1 MWECGIFDRSHS
13 GDHISS
19 NLARMTDVPW
29 QTRSVRSSAQTPP
42 SLDPQEIPAILR
54 PSMRGTFHR
63 GSIPV
68 AIVLTVVLALR
79 APTGGTL
86 AAVIVYGVCV
96 TGMLTVSGVYHSS
109 RLAASGSQR
118 VLRRLDHSMIL
129 VGIAGTYTAVI
140 VLGLDG
146 ATRVVLL
153 VIAWVIAA
161 AGVAIRMLWLDAPS
175 GLVAAVYLV
184 AGWQALLDVP
194 AYARGLTGAE
204 LALLAVG
211 GAMYTIGAL
220 VYALRRPNPWPAVFG
235 YHEVFHA
242 LVVAA
247 ALAHWCG
254 IFLLTG

>member
-1 MWECGIFDRSHS
+1 MPSTETP
-13 GDHISS
+13 IS
-19 NLARMTDVPW
+19 AE
-29 QTRSVRSSAQTPP
+29 A
-42 SLDPQEIPAILR
+42 QEIPAILR
-54 PSMRGTFHR
+54 PSMRGMFHR

-68 AIVLTVVLALR
+68 ALVLTVVLAVR
-79 APTGGTL
+79 APSGGAR

-96 TGMLTVSGVYHSS
+96 TAMLTVSGVYHSA
-109 RLAASGSQR
+109 RLASGSRR

-129 VGIAGTYTAVI
+129 VGTAGTYTAVI

-153 VIAWVIAA
+153 VIAWAIAA

-184 AGWQALLDVP
+184 AGWQIVLDLP
-194 AYARGLTGAE
+194 AYARALSGAE

-211 GAMYTIGAL
+211 GALYSIGAV
-220 VYALRRPNPWPAVFG
+220 VYALKRPNPWPAVFG

-247 ALAHWCG
+247 ALAHWCS